1 MNTFVKKE
9 HNGLKD
15 TRLSDQT
22 ACLSVPAFGTIGFPI
37 QLAKRDTYLS
47 QIEQEIRNKKGLL
60 IKKKKELDKKTII
73 NEFLGEVSSD
83 YNKYYDYILSEKQKQ
98 YNALQLLREY
108 MNDLIKTENLVD
120 DQLRSAKH
128 EQRTILDEIDN
139 VKKELDELVTNKN
152 WGFIIS

>member
-152 WGFIIS
+152 

>member
-15 TRLSDQT
+15 M
-22 ACLSVPAFGTIGFPI
+22 
-37 QLAKRDTYLS
+37 QLAKRDTHLS

-139 VKKELDELVTNKN
+139 VKKELDELVTTNK
-152 WGFIIS
+152 S

>member
-1 MNTFVKKE
+1 M
-9 HNGLKD
+9 NGLKD
-15 TRLSDQT
+15 G
-22 ACLSVPAFGTIGFPI
+22 VIGETIGFPI

-60 IKKKKELDKKTII
+60 IKKKRELDNKSKI

-98 YNALQLLREY
+98 HGALQLLNEY
-108 MNDLIKTENLVD
+108 MNDLIKTQNLVD

-139 VKKELDELVTNKN
+139 VKRELDELTTNKFQQN
-152 WGFIIS
+152 